1 MKKNKRTIYKND
13 DINKKYWA
21 NVEPEKMLSGLS
33 FPGSELLSYLT
44 LNDKILDVG
53 CGVGKVSE
61 YLTEKGYIV
70 TGIDLNE
77 KAIKQAQE
85 RNKKIKYKI
94 VDVTE
99 TLPFEN
105 DSFDAIVV
113 SFLFVSLIMKENQE
127 VVAKEMTRVLKK
139 GGYIWICEATYSPD
153 YEERYKLGKKVFG
166 EDLIAFSFDADNQV
180 KRIIRHY
187 REEDLD
193 ILFASLIKI
202 ESSKIVVQ
210 SPSSGMDVKSLKVVY
225 KK

>member
-1 MKKNKRTIYKND
+1 MEKNKRTIYKND